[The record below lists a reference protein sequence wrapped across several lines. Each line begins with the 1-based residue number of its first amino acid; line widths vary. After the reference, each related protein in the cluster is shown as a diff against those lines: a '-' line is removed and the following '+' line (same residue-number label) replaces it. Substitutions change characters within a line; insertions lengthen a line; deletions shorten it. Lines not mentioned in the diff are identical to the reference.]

1 MMLAEGIAARTL
13 ELAGDA
19 DPRQRK
25 LIETLAAGTAAALQS
40 RLRAEIGENE
50 ALLVNAGSLLT
61 LADYLETEGISA
73 AQRFT
78 VGDVTVENRDAV
90 PSAERLRE
98 QARRMTAH
106 LCRSGFRFQGV

>member
-1 MMLAEGIAARTL
+1 MMLAEKIAARTL
-13 ELAGDA
+13 ELAGDT

-25 LIETLAAGTAAALQS
+25 LIETLAAGTAAELAS
-40 RLRAEIGENE
+40 RLRTDSGEAE
-50 ALLVNAGSLLT
+50 ALLAAGSLLT
-61 LADYLETEGISA
+61 LADYLETEGLSA

-78 VGDVTVENRDAV
+78 VGDVTVENRDAGR
-90 PSAERLRE
+90 SAQRLRE